1 MPFTIYST
9 KDSSHKPESKF
20 RKCEIPYFLVL
31 VLPYLD
37 VFRPD
42 LALVRLAEEPEV
54 DLHLLV
60 HARVLVVD
68 LLLPEVP
75 ERLRLDVVEGEDAAL
90 VHRGQVAR
98 QVASRPPLRVRLCER
113 EEEEGRRKNVE
124 RSK

>member
-1 MPFTIYST
+1 M
-9 KDSSHKPESKF
+9 
-20 RKCEIPYFLVL
+20 
-31 VLPYLD
+31 
-37 VFRPD
+37 
-42 LALVRLAEEPEV
+42 RLAEEPEV

-68 LLLPEVP
+68 LLLPELP

-90 VHRGQVAR
+90 VDRGQVAR

-113 EEEEGRRKNVE
+113 ESEGRRKNVE